1 MNGKLYY
8 LTDTYFEEKWKVHK
22 NLQKAKNDP
31 AIMLIN
37 NFKINKEADELF
49 SVIPLESA
57 RGEEMKEVGL
67 NLQNLKKFRL
77 K

>member
-1 MNGKLYY
+1 
-8 LTDTYFEEKWKVHK
+8 
-22 NLQKAKNDP
+22 
-31 AIMLIN
+31 MLIN